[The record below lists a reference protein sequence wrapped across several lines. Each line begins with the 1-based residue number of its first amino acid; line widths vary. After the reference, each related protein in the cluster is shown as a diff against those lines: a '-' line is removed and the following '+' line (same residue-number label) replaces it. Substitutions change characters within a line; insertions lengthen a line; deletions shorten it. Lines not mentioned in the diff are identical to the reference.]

1 MADRLDAILEELPP
15 DKAAEARRILDGRA
29 EGLTG
34 VLLVIALIAA
44 VGLAAALAIVS
55 RLDPQRP

>member
-1 MADRLDAILEELPP
+1 MPDRLDDILKDLPP
-15 DKAAEARRILDGRA
+15 EKAAEAKRILEGRG

-34 VLLVIALIAA
+34 VLAVIALIAA
-44 VGLAAALAIVS
+44 IGLAAALAIVN